1 MTDELPYNNYYE
13 YYGPD
18 FNLHI
23 QPSNMEN
30 QNTPKYLDKTT
41 AMLLEVLNSLPH
53 APSVQYSTAIPRER
67 EDVEMSREER
77 EEEEK
82 ENEGLD
88 VREGER
94 EKDKRRDL
102 ESELYEDEKDNTEQV
117 KTAAM
122 TVGPTG

>member
-41 AMLLEVLNSLPH
+41 AMLLEVLKALPH

-67 EDVEMSREER
+67 EDVEMTGEER

-82 ENEGLD
+82 EVAGLD
-88 VREGER
+88 AREGDRER
-94 EKDKRRDL
+94 ERRRA
-102 ESELYEDEKDNTEQV
+102 EHEGELYEDEKDNAEQV
-117 KTAAM
+117 KIST
-122 TVGPTG
+122 TTGPA

>member
-1 MTDELPYNNYYE
+1 MTDELPYNSYYE

-30 QNTPKYLDKTT
+30 QNTPKYLERTQT
-41 AMLLEVLNSLPH
+41 MLLEVLKGLPS

-67 EDVEMSREER
+67 EDVEMTREEK

-82 ENEGLD
+82 EAEVD
-88 VREGER
+88 VRETQRQLDNRR
-94 EKDKRRDL
+94 EDVR
-102 ESELYEDEKDNTEQV
+102 EFYADEKEQDNDV
-117 KTAAM
+117 KTSHSIA
-122 TVGPTG
+122 PTMHG